1 MPLFQALILGIIQG
15 VTEYI
20 PVSSSAHLVLFP
32 WLVGWPDPPFTFD
45 VLVQWGTLVGVV
57 VYFWRALWAIA
68 RGVVIGLV
76 SRQPFQTQEARLGW
90 YIVLGTIPAAVFG
103 YFFKDSFE
111 AVFSRPMYVA
121 VLLFGTAFILVIGE
135 RWSRPQRTLRQIGW
149 LDAVAIGLWQ
159 VAALL
164 PGISRSGATI
174 SGAMQRGLERPSA
187 ARFSFLLS
195 VPAMV
200 GAGLLAILDLLKAG
214 ALVSELPALLIG
226 FLAAAVSGYLC
237 VRWLLGYLQ
246 HHRLIV
252 FAAYCALFGAFCL
265 AVGLVRG

>member
-1 MPLFQALILGIIQG
+1 MSLFQALILGVIQG

-57 VYFWRALWAIA
+57 VYFARDLWSIVRAVVVDLAA
-68 RGVVIGLV
+68 RK
-76 SRQPFQTQEARLGW
+76 PFRSQEARLGW
-90 YIVLGTIPAAVFG
+90 YIVVGTIPAAVFG
-103 YFFKDSFE
+103 FLFKESFE
-111 AVFSRPMYVA
+111 AVYGQPVYVA
-121 VLLFGTAFILVIGE
+121 ALLFGTALILFLAE
-135 RWSRPQRTLRQIGW
+135 WRTRQTRNLSQMGW
-149 LDAVAIGLWQ
+149 WDAVDVGLWQ

-174 SGAMQRGLERPSA
+174 GGAMLRDFERPSA

-195 VPAMV
+195 LPALL
-200 GAGLLAILDLLKAG
+200 GAGLLALIDLARSGLLATD
-214 ALVSELPALLIG
+214 LPALAIG
-226 FLAAAVSGYLC
+226 FAAAAVSGYLC
-237 VRWLLGYLQ
+237 IRLLLSYLQ
-246 HHRLIV
+246 RHRLTV

-265 AVGLVRG
+265 AVAMVRA